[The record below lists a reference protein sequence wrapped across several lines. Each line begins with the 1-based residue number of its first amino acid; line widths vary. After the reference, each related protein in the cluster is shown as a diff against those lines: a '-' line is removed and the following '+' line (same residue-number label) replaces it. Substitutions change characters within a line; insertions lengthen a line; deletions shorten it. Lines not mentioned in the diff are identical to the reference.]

1 MLNSGISC
9 HARGGV
15 LSTEVDSPSK
25 LVIASEHVKLIFG
38 LVYFGV
44 FFCVCGVKL
53 KSTILNNHFLWL
65 F

>member
-25 LVIASEHVKLIFG
+25 LVIASEHVELIFG
-38 LVYFGV
+38 LVYFFV
-44 FFCVCGVKL
+44 LVVCGVKL